1 MPPESL
7 PLWCVQKNS
16 SDHFII
22 KLKISSIW
30 RSLIRARDTDSPRAT
45 DRALPLRIQTNTYK
59 PTKLIPAKKLL
70 TVCHTNI
77 KHTNFF
83 TTGDVFL
90 SLCTSDL
97 WVESHRSRIQQQK
110 EWTMGYSSHNGD
122 KHMNSIKFT
131 AGISPT
137 HIQCSKLLFSEQVT
151 LVI

>member
-7 PLWCVQKNS
+7 PLWCVEKNS

-110 EWTMGYSSHNGD
+110 EWTMGYSSHKVTNIWIALSSQQGY
-122 KHMNSIKFT
+122 HL
-131 AGISPT
+131 
-137 HIQCSKLLFSEQVT
+137 HIYSAPSFCFLNKWP
-151 LVI
+151 